1 MCPLPTSSL
10 AIWGTISPRKLI
22 GPMMAVEIP
31 ASRTA
36 VSDTAVLLPLLPFV
50 AWHVLRGKGLKE
62 RESEIDLPRRQVYS
76 VVALSSFVVGMYDG
90 FYGPGTGTFLI
101 LLFTAFAGMR
111 VAEANGTSKLINL
124 ASNTMSLLIFLINGQ
139 VILLLGIVAALC
151 SILGNYIGS
160 SLVMKNGITIV
171 RPLIIAVLAI
181 LFLKILMEL
190 L

>member
-1 MCPLPTSSL
+1 
-10 AIWGTISPRKLI
+10 
-22 GPMMAVEIP
+22 
-31 ASRTA
+31 
-36 VSDTAVLLPLLPFV
+36 
-50 AWHVLRGKGLKE
+50 
-62 RESEIDLPRRQVYS
+62 
-76 VVALSSFVVGMYDG
+76 MYDSC
-90 FYGPGTGTFLI
+90 GPGTGTFHPTLH
-101 LLFTAFAGMR
+101 LPACGSKPTAP
-111 VAEANGTSKLINL
+111 TINL

>member
-1 MCPLPTSSL
+1 
-10 AIWGTISPRKLI
+10 
-22 GPMMAVEIP
+22 
-31 ASRTA
+31 
-36 VSDTAVLLPLLPFV
+36 
-50 AWHVLRGKGLKE
+50 
-62 RESEIDLPRRQVYS
+62 
-76 VVALSSFVVGMYDG
+76 MYDG